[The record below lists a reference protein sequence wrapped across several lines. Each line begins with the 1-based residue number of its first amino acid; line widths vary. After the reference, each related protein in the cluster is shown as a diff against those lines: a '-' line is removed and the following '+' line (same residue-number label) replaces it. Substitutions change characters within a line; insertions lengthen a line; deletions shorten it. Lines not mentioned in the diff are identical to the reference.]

1 MDKKLF
7 IQLNGSRKIIGILRG
22 YDVFLNLVLEEV
34 VEEKPDGEK
43 VKVGTTVSTRVVE
56 LISISWTA

>member
-22 YDVFLNLVLEEV
+22 YDLFLNLVLEEV
-34 VEEKPDGEK
+34 VEEKANGEK
-43 VKVGTTVSTRVVE
+43 VKVGTTVSMV
-56 LISISWTA
+56 